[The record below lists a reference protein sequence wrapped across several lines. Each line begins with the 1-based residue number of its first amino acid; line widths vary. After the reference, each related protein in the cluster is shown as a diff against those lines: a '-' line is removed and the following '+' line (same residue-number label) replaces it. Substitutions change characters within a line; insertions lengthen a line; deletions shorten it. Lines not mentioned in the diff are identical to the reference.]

1 MNFFKLDFIR
11 FSMGNPVAFNVTLNG
26 SHTGQP
32 GVTAI
37 AAKGPKSA
45 WCLLADHPQN
55 PGASVTN
62 GVQDYAEAVARV
74 AETTVDAFRW
84 YELDSEGGFDE
95 VPLHG
100 GCVGFTPLL
109 EEGHPPSLL
118 RGTAGALATQARPG
132 ARGGAGCDFAMSGA
146 LQGRKKKPPK

>member
-1 MNFFKLDFIR
+1 MNFFKLDFIQ
-11 FSMGNPVAFNVTLNG
+11 FSRGNPVAFNVTLNG

-37 AAKGPKSA
+37 VAKGPTSA

-55 PGASVTN
+55 PGAPVTN

-84 YELDSEGGFDE
+84 YELDSEGASMRYPFMAAALGLPPCSRK
-95 VPLHG
+95 VTPPLA
-100 GCVGFTPLL
+100 
-109 EEGHPPSLL
+109 L
-118 RGTAGALATQARPG
+118 RRH
-132 ARGGAGCDFAMSGA
+132 C
-146 LQGRKKKPPK
+146 GRA